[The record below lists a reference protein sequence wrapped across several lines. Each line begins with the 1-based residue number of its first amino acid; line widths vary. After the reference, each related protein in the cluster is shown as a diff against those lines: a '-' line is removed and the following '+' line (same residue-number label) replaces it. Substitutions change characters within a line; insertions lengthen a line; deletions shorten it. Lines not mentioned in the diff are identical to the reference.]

1 MQDMVESILG
11 GTSEGGGV
19 GNILGGLMGAGGGA
33 AALVPALLA
42 LLTSQGGA
50 AGQPGGAGGLGSL
63 VSMFQNAGLG
73 DIVGSWVGTGPNKAI
88 SADQVQQGLG
98 ADTMNQLAAQSG
110 LSVGQVAEHLST
122 VLPGLV
128 NEVTPGGKMPDLAS
142 LQGMFGGL
150 LGK

>member
-11 GTSEGGGV
+11 GRSSEGGGV
-19 GNILGGLMGAGGGA
+19 GNILGGLVGAGGGA

-42 LLTSQGGA
+42 LLAGKAGGA
-50 AGQPGGAGGLGSL
+50 GGAGGLGGL
-63 VSMFQNAGLG
+63 VSAFEKAGLG
-73 DIVGSWVGTGPNKAI
+73 DIVGSWVGTGPNRAI
-88 SADQVQQGLG
+88 SPEQVQQGLG
-98 ADTMNQLAAQSG
+98 ADTMQQLSAQSG

-142 LQGMFGGL
+142 LQGMLGGL
-150 LGK
+150 FGK